1 MGALLHNPSP
11 GEHFT
16 GGDLVRNLVLAAV
29 ANKDLE
35 TQEQFYFQYWL
46 RPIEEKV
53 SGTVTDFVNKFVQK
67 FDIKHECKT
76 ETFAKQYLKDKPK
89 EKANIMSYARF
100 YSLYEWRLQ
109 KANDS
114 TSLEN
119 IDPEFVIQE
128 TKNILKEMAKD
139 LISMSDSENPDV
151 FKRPKNPPK

>member
-1 MGALLHNPSP
+1 MLVVIVNEVNFGQIFLWLQEKSLFGMGALLHNPSP
-11 GEHFT
+11 GEYFT

-53 SGTVTDFVNKFVQK
+53 TGTVTEFVNKFVEK

-89 EKANIMSYARF
+89 
-100 YSLYEWRLQ
+100 
-109 KANDS
+109 
-114 TSLEN
+114 
-119 IDPEFVIQE
+119 
-128 TKNILKEMAKD
+128 
-139 LISMSDSENPDV
+139 
-151 FKRPKNPPK
+151 

>member
-89 EKANIMSYARF
+89 AKFNIMAYARF
-100 YSLYEWRLQ
+100 YSLYEWRLRE
-109 KANDS
+109 ANNS
-114 TSLEN
+114 PNLEN
-119 IDPEFVIQE
+119 VDPEFVIQE

-151 FKRPKNPPK
+151 FKRPKNPTK